1 MFSVSRLIVR
11 TAVIGGIAFGGLVL
25 IAGPHRVGAMVQ
37 EVRGAVVSRIDRG
50 ISDPVALRAQ
60 LRSLESQY
68 PQRISAARS
77 DLGEVRSQ
85 LAQLQRELSVAQRV
99 MSLAEADTA
108 SLRQLAHKADQ
119 AHAVAVADG
128 AAARVEVVWN
138 GRELSLEQVYAK
150 ATEAQNTRAAYAQRV
165 QDVQRDVGHLQRQHD
180 RLAALLTRLETERS
194 NFQAQMWAL
203 DRQVDSIARNERMLA
218 VLRERQHSIDE
229 QSRYKASN
237 LDAIQGKLADIRAR
251 QEGELATLAA
261 GAERSDYETRAKF
274 ELDREHADR
283 DAAQAP
289 APAPG
294 LIRPV
299 IRVEQ
304 NSPSKPEPKAPP
316 GVVHND
322 DRQHPTPPVALH
334 HR

>member
-11 TAVIGGIAFGGLVL
+11 TALIGGLAFGGLVL

-37 EVRGAVVSRIDRG
+37 QARGFVVSRIDRG

-99 MSLAEADTA
+99 MSLAESDTLA
-108 SLRQLAHKADQ
+108 LRQLALKADQ
-119 AHAVAVADG
+119 AHALAVADG
-128 AAARVEVVWN
+128 APARVEVLWN
-138 GRELSLEQVYAK
+138 GRELSPEQVLAK
-150 ATEAQNTRAAYAQRV
+150 AAEAQNTRAAYAQRV
-165 QDVQRDVGHLQRQHD
+165 QDVQRDLGHLRQQED
-180 RLAALLTRLETERS
+180 RLATLLTRLETERS

-218 VLRERQHSIDE
+218 VLRERQRSIDE

-251 QEGELATLAA
+251 QEGELASLAA
-261 GAERSDYETRAKF
+261 GADRSDYESRAKF
-274 ELDREHADR
+274 ELDREHAER
-283 DAAQAP
+283 DTAAP
-289 APAPG
+289 AAPASG
-294 LIRPV
+294 LVRPV

-304 NSPSKPEPKAPP
+304 DPATQPKSLP
-316 GVVHND
+316 GVV
-322 DRQHPTPPVALH
+322 QHDTDSCHSTPVAV
-334 HR
+334 RRR